1 MFAININNIF
11 NIINV
16 DDLFIRGFV
25 GMKTIRVTDE
35 VHTKLAHLGLKSE
48 TYNDIIARLIEVYES
63 MYFDE
68 LSDEEADY
76 YNERIRHF
84 ENGDYAGTRKV
95 DLNAIRK

>member
-1 MFAININNIF
+1 MLI
-11 NIINV
+11 
-16 DDLFIRGFV
+16 
-25 GMKTIRVTDE
+25 
-35 VHTKLAHLGLKSE
+35 LGLKSE
-48 TYNDIIARLIEVYES
+48 TYNDIIVRLIEVYEK

-84 ENGDYAGTRKV
+84 ESGDYSGTRKV

>member
-48 TYNDIIARLIEVYES
+48 TYNDIIARLIEVYER